1 MFEEKIRVVVADDRP
16 LPRGFFEL
24 TVRSC
29 EGYELAASFSAAGA
43 AVSWCLEHPPQ
54 LVILDIMMSQGIDGL
69 TAAARLKS
77 AFPDLRIILATSM
90 AEAKW
95 LDEARKLG
103 IEAFWYK
110 DSEVPLPEV
119 MDRVMTG
126 EIVYPDIPQ
135 LPIGRVS
142 QTELSDRELDV
153 LRELTACRTG
163 DFLVEMAGETDE
175 KILGEGRFL
184 PVEKVENKSDTLYRI
199 VGAEEKSVKEQFE
212 LAAELMEQF
221 KVSGVDL

>member
-1 MFEEKIRVVVADDRP
+1 MRLSEEKIQVVVADDRP

-77 AFPDLRIILATSM
+77 ALPDLRIILATSM

-153 LRELTACRTG
+153 LRELTACRTNQQIADSLCISVNTVRRHIQNMLDKTG
-163 DFLVEMAGETDE
+163 FTDR
-175 KILGEGRFL
+175 L
-184 PVEKVENKSDTLYRI
+184 
-199 VGAEEKSVKEQFE
+199 E
-212 LAAELMEQF
+212 LAVHARELHIV
-221 KVSGVDL
+221 VSDRDRRQGVER

>member
-1 MFEEKIRVVVADDRP
+1 MSEEKIRVVVADDRP

-29 EGYELAASFSAAGA
+29 ETYELAASFSAAGA

-77 AFPDLRIILATSM
+77 ALPDLRIILATSM

-119 MDRVMTG
+119 MDRVMAG
-126 EIVYPDIPQ
+126 ETVYPDIPQ

-153 LRELTACRTG
+153 LRELTACRTNQQIAESLCISVNTVRRHIQNMLDKTG
-163 DFLVEMAGETDE
+163 FTDRLE
-175 KILGEGRFL
+175 LAVHARELHIVVSDLDRRQG
-184 PVEKVENKSDTLYRI
+184 VEK
-199 VGAEEKSVKEQFE
+199 EQ
-212 LAAELMEQF
+212 L
-221 KVSGVDL
+221 

>member
-1 MFEEKIRVVVADDRP
+1 MSEEKIQVVVADDRP

-29 EGYELAASFSAAGA
+29 ETYELAASFSAAGA

-77 AFPDLRIILATSM
+77 AFPTLRIILATSM

-110 DSEVPLPEV
+110 DSDVPLPEV
-119 MDRVMTG
+119 MDRVMAG
-126 EIVYPDIPQ
+126 ETVYPDIPQ

-153 LRELTACRTG
+153 LRELTACRTNQQIADSLCISVNTVRRHIQNMLDKTG
-163 DFLVEMAGETDE
+163 FTDRLE
-175 KILGEGRFL
+175 LAVHARELHIVVSDLDRRQG
-184 PVEKVENKSDTLYRI
+184 VEK
-199 VGAEEKSVKEQFE
+199 EQ
-212 LAAELMEQF
+212 L
-221 KVSGVDL
+221 

>member
-1 MFEEKIRVVVADDRP
+1 MLRLSGEKIRVVVADDRP

-29 EGYELAASFSAAGA
+29 EDYELAASFSAAGA
-43 AVSWCLEHPPQ
+43 AVNWCLEHPPQ

-77 AFPDLRIILATSM
+77 AFPELRIILATSM

-119 MDRVMTG
+119 MDRVMAG
-126 EIVYPDIPQ
+126 ETVYPDIPQ

-153 LRELTACRTG
+153 LRELTACRTNQQIADSLCISVNTVRRHIQNMLDKTG
-163 DFLVEMAGETDE
+163 FTDRLE
-175 KILGEGRFL
+175 LAVHARELHIVVSDHDRRQG
-184 PVEKVENKSDTLYRI
+184 VEKEHI
-199 VGAEEKSVKEQFE
+199 
-212 LAAELMEQF
+212 
-221 KVSGVDL
+221 

>member
-1 MFEEKIRVVVADDRP
+1 MRLSEEKIQVVVADDRP

-119 MDRVMTG
+119 MDRVMAG
-126 EIVYPDIPQ
+126 ETVYPDIPQ

-153 LRELTACRTG
+153 LRELTACRTNQQIADSLCISVNTVRRHIQNMLDKTG
-163 DFLVEMAGETDE
+163 FTDR
-175 KILGEGRFL
+175 L
-184 PVEKVENKSDTLYRI
+184 
-199 VGAEEKSVKEQFE
+199 E
-212 LAAELMEQF
+212 LAVHARELHIV
-221 KVSGVDL
+221 VSDRDRRQGVER

>member
-1 MFEEKIRVVVADDRP
+1 MRLSEEKIQVVVADDRP

-77 AFPDLRIILATSM
+77 ALPDLRIILATSM

-126 EIVYPDIPQ
+126 ETVYPDIPQ

-153 LRELTACRTG
+153 LRELTACRTNQQIAESLCISVNTVRRHIQNMLDKTG
-163 DFLVEMAGETDE
+163 FTDR
-175 KILGEGRFL
+175 L
-184 PVEKVENKSDTLYRI
+184 
-199 VGAEEKSVKEQFE
+199 E
-212 LAAELMEQF
+212 LAVHARELHIV
-221 KVSGVDL
+221 VSDRDRRQGVER

>member
-1 MFEEKIRVVVADDRP
+1 MSEEKIQVVVADDRP

-29 EGYELAASFSAAGA
+29 EAYELAASFSAAGA
-43 AVSWCLEHPPQ
+43 AVNWCLEHPPQ

-77 AFPDLRIILATSM
+77 AFPTLRIILATSM

-110 DSEVPLPEV
+110 DSDVPLPEV
-119 MDRVMTG
+119 MDRVMAG
-126 EIVYPDIPQ
+126 ETVYPDIPQ

-153 LRELTACRTG
+153 LRELTACRTNQQIADSLCISVNTVRRHIQNMLDKTG
-163 DFLVEMAGETDE
+163 FTDRLE
-175 KILGEGRFL
+175 LAVHARELHIVVSDLDRRQG
-184 PVEKVENKSDTLYRI
+184 VEK
-199 VGAEEKSVKEQFE
+199 EQ
-212 LAAELMEQF
+212 L
-221 KVSGVDL
+221 

>member
-153 LRELTACRTG
+153 LRELTACRTNQQIA
-163 DFLVEMAGETDE
+163 DSLCISVNTA
-175 KILGEGRFL
+175 L
-184 PVEKVENKSDTLYRI
+184 PTAWSLPSTPASCTLW
-199 VGAEEKSVKEQFE
+199 
-212 LAAELMEQF
+212 
-221 KVSGVDL
+221 

>member
-1 MFEEKIRVVVADDRP
+1 MRLSEEKIQVVVADDRP

-77 AFPDLRIILATSM
+77 ALPDLRIILATSM

-142 QTELSDRELDV
+142 QTELSDREMDV
-153 LRELTACRTG
+153 LRELTACRTNQQIA
-163 DFLVEMAGETDE
+163 DSLCISVNTVRRHIQNMLDKTAFTDR
-175 KILGEGRFL
+175 L
-184 PVEKVENKSDTLYRI
+184 
-199 VGAEEKSVKEQFE
+199 E
-212 LAAELMEQF
+212 LAVHARELHIV
-221 KVSGVDL
+221 VSDRDRRQGVER

>member
-1 MFEEKIRVVVADDRP
+1 MRLSEEKIQVVVADDRP
-16 LPRGFFEL
+16 LPRSFFEL
-24 TVRSC
+24 TIRSC

-77 AFPDLRIILATSM
+77 ALPDLRIILATSM

-95 LDEARKLG
+95 LDEARKLS

-119 MDRVMTG
+119 MDRVMAG
-126 EIVYPDIPQ
+126 ETVYPDIPQ

-142 QTELSDRELDV
+142 QTEPSDRELDV
-153 LRELTACRTG
+153 LRELTACRTNQQIADSLCISVNTVRRHIQNMLDKTG
-163 DFLVEMAGETDE
+163 FTDR
-175 KILGEGRFL
+175 L
-184 PVEKVENKSDTLYRI
+184 
-199 VGAEEKSVKEQFE
+199 E
-212 LAAELMEQF
+212 LAVHARELHIV
-221 KVSGVDL
+221 VSDRDRRQGVER

>member
-1 MFEEKIRVVVADDRP
+1 MRLSEEKIQVVVADDRP
-16 LPRGFFEL
+16 LPRSFFEL
-24 TVRSC
+24 TIRSC

-77 AFPDLRIILATSM
+77 AFPTLRIILATSM

-110 DSEVPLPEV
+110 DSDVPLPEV
-119 MDRVMTG
+119 MDRVMAG
-126 EIVYPDIPQ
+126 ETVYPDIPQ

-153 LRELTACRTG
+153 LRELTACRTNQQIADSLCISVNTVRRHIQNMLDKTG
-163 DFLVEMAGETDE
+163 FTDRLE
-175 KILGEGRFL
+175 LAVHARELHIVVSDLDRRQG
-184 PVEKVENKSDTLYRI
+184 VEK
-199 VGAEEKSVKEQFE
+199 EQ
-212 LAAELMEQF
+212 L
-221 KVSGVDL
+221 

>member
-1 MFEEKIRVVVADDRP
+1 MRLFEEKIRVVVADDRP

-153 LRELTACRTG
+153 LRELTACRTNQQIAESLCISVNTVRRHIQNMLDKTG
-163 DFLVEMAGETDE
+163 FTDR
-175 KILGEGRFL
+175 L
-184 PVEKVENKSDTLYRI
+184 
-199 VGAEEKSVKEQFE
+199 E
-212 LAAELMEQF
+212 LAVHARELHIV
-221 KVSGVDL
+221 VSDHDRRQGVER

>member
-1 MFEEKIRVVVADDRP
+1 MSEEKIQVVVADDRP

-77 AFPDLRIILATSM
+77 ALPDLRIILATSM

-119 MDRVMTG
+119 MDRVMAG
-126 EIVYPDIPQ
+126 ETVYPDIPQ

-153 LRELTACRTG
+153 LRELTACRTNQQIADSLCISVNTVRRHIQNMLDKTG
-163 DFLVEMAGETDE
+163 FTDRLE
-175 KILGEGRFL
+175 LAVHARELHIVVSDHDRRQG
-184 PVEKVENKSDTLYRI
+184 VEKEHI
-199 VGAEEKSVKEQFE
+199 I
-212 LAAELMEQF
+212 
-221 KVSGVDL
+221 

>member
-1 MFEEKIRVVVADDRP
+1 MRLSEEKIQVVVADDRP
-16 LPRGFFEL
+16 LPRSFFEL
-24 TVRSC
+24 TIRSC

-69 TAAARLKS
+69 IAAARLKS
-77 AFPDLRIILATSM
+77 AFPTLRIILATSM

-110 DSEVPLPEV
+110 DSDVPLPEV
-119 MDRVMTG
+119 MDRVMAG
-126 EIVYPDIPQ
+126 ETVYPDIPQ

-153 LRELTACRTG
+153 LRELTACRTNQQIADSLCISVNTVRRHIQNMLDKTG
-163 DFLVEMAGETDE
+163 FTDR
-175 KILGEGRFL
+175 L
-184 PVEKVENKSDTLYRI
+184 
-199 VGAEEKSVKEQFE
+199 E
-212 LAAELMEQF
+212 LAVHARELHIV
-221 KVSGVDL
+221 VSDHDRRQGVER

>member
-1 MFEEKIRVVVADDRP
+1 MSEEKIRVVVADDRP

-29 EGYELAASFSAAGA
+29 EAYELAASFSATGA

-77 AFPDLRIILATSM
+77 AFPTLRIILATSM

-95 LDEARKLG
+95 LNEARKLG

-110 DSEVPLPEV
+110 DSDVPLPEV
-119 MDRVMTG
+119 MDRVMAG
-126 EIVYPDIPQ
+126 ETVYPDIPQ

-153 LRELTACRTG
+153 LRELTACRTNQQIADSLCISVNTVRRHIQNMLDKTG
-163 DFLVEMAGETDE
+163 FTDRLE
-175 KILGEGRFL
+175 LAVHARELHIVVSDLDRRQG
-184 PVEKVENKSDTLYRI
+184 VEK
-199 VGAEEKSVKEQFE
+199 EQ
-212 LAAELMEQF
+212 L
-221 KVSGVDL
+221 

>member
-1 MFEEKIRVVVADDRP
+1 MSEEKIRVVVADDRP

-119 MDRVMTG
+119 MDRVMAG
-126 EIVYPDIPQ
+126 EIVYPDTPQ
-135 LPIGRVS
+135 LPLGRVS

-153 LRELTACRTG
+153 LRELTACSTNQQIADSLCISVNTVRRHIQNMLDKTG
-163 DFLVEMAGETDE
+163 FTDRLE
-175 KILGEGRFL
+175 LAVHARELHIVVSDHDRRQG
-184 PVEKVENKSDTLYRI
+184 VEKEHI
-199 VGAEEKSVKEQFE
+199 
-212 LAAELMEQF
+212 
-221 KVSGVDL
+221 

>member
-1 MFEEKIRVVVADDRP
+1 MRLSEEKIQVVVADDRP

-77 AFPDLRIILATSM
+77 ALPDLRIILATSM

-153 LRELTACRTG
+153 LRELTACRTNQQIADSLCISVNTVRRHIQNMLDKTG
-163 DFLVEMAGETDE
+163 FTDRLE
-175 KILGEGRFL
+175 LAVHARELHIVVSDLDRRQG
-184 PVEKVENKSDTLYRI
+184 VEK
-199 VGAEEKSVKEQFE
+199 EQ
-212 LAAELMEQF
+212 L
-221 KVSGVDL
+221 

>member
-1 MFEEKIRVVVADDRP
+1 MRLSEEKIQVVVAVDRP
-16 LPRGFFEL
+16 LPRSFFEL
-24 TVRSC
+24 TIRSC

-77 AFPDLRIILATSM
+77 ALPDLRIILATSM

-95 LDEARKLG
+95 LDEARKLS

-119 MDRVMTG
+119 MDRVMAG
-126 EIVYPDIPQ
+126 ETVYPDIPQ

-153 LRELTACRTG
+153 LRELTACRTNQQIADSLCISVNTVRRHIQNMLDKTG
-163 DFLVEMAGETDE
+163 FTDR
-175 KILGEGRFL
+175 L
-184 PVEKVENKSDTLYRI
+184 
-199 VGAEEKSVKEQFE
+199 E
-212 LAAELMEQF
+212 LAVHARELHIV
-221 KVSGVDL
+221 VSDRDRRQGVER

>member
-1 MFEEKIRVVVADDRP
+1 MRLSEEKIQVVVADDRP

-77 AFPDLRIILATSM
+77 ALPDLRIILATSM

-142 QTELSDRELDV
+142 QTELSDREMDV
-153 LRELTACRTG
+153 LRELTACRTNQQIADSLCISVNTVRRHIQNMLDKTG
-163 DFLVEMAGETDE
+163 FTDR
-175 KILGEGRFL
+175 L
-184 PVEKVENKSDTLYRI
+184 
-199 VGAEEKSVKEQFE
+199 E
-212 LAAELMEQF
+212 LAVHARELHIV
-221 KVSGVDL
+221 VSDRDRRQGVER

>member
-1 MFEEKIRVVVADDRP
+1 MRLSEEKIQVVVADDRP

-77 AFPDLRIILATSM
+77 ALPDLRIILATSM

-142 QTELSDRELDV
+142 QTELSDREMDV
-153 LRELTACRTG
+153 LRELTACRTNQQIADSLCISVNTVRRHIQNMLDKTG
-163 DFLVEMAGETDE
+163 FTDRLELHARELHIVVSDRDRRQGVE
-175 KILGEGRFL
+175 R
-184 PVEKVENKSDTLYRI
+184 
-199 VGAEEKSVKEQFE
+199 
-212 LAAELMEQF
+212 
-221 KVSGVDL
+221 

>member
-1 MFEEKIRVVVADDRP
+1 MRLSEEKIQVVVADDRP

-77 AFPDLRIILATSM
+77 ALPDLRIILATSM

-153 LRELTACRTG
+153 LRELTACRTNQQIAESLCISVNTVRRHIQNMLDKTG
-163 DFLVEMAGETDE
+163 FTDR
-175 KILGEGRFL
+175 L
-184 PVEKVENKSDTLYRI
+184 
-199 VGAEEKSVKEQFE
+199 E
-212 LAAELMEQF
+212 LAVHARELHIV
-221 KVSGVDL
+221 VSDRDRRQGVER

>member
-153 LRELTACRTG
+153 LRALTACRTNQQIADSLCISVNTVRRHIQNMLDKTG
-163 DFLVEMAGETDE
+163 FTDR
-175 KILGEGRFL
+175 L
-184 PVEKVENKSDTLYRI
+184 
-199 VGAEEKSVKEQFE
+199 E
-212 LAAELMEQF
+212 LAVHARELHIV
-221 KVSGVDL
+221 VSDHDRRQGVER

>member
-77 AFPDLRIILATSM
+77 ALPDLRIILATSM

-142 QTELSDRELDV
+142 QTELSDREMDV
-153 LRELTACRTG
+153 LRELTACRTNQQIAESLCISVNTVRRHIQNMLDKTG
-163 DFLVEMAGETDE
+163 FTDR
-175 KILGEGRFL
+175 L
-184 PVEKVENKSDTLYRI
+184 
-199 VGAEEKSVKEQFE
+199 E
-212 LAAELMEQF
+212 LAVHARELHIV
-221 KVSGVDL
+221 VSDRDRRQGVER

>member
-1 MFEEKIRVVVADDRP
+1 MRLSEEKIQVVVADDRP
-16 LPRGFFEL
+16 LPRSFFEL
-24 TVRSC
+24 TIRSC

-77 AFPDLRIILATSM
+77 ALPDLRIILATSM

-119 MDRVMTG
+119 MDRVMAG
-126 EIVYPDIPQ
+126 ETVYPDIPQ

-153 LRELTACRTG
+153 LRELTACRTNQQIADSLCISVNTVRRHIQNMLDKTG
-163 DFLVEMAGETDE
+163 FTDR
-175 KILGEGRFL
+175 L
-184 PVEKVENKSDTLYRI
+184 
-199 VGAEEKSVKEQFE
+199 E
-212 LAAELMEQF
+212 LAVHARELHIV
-221 KVSGVDL
+221 VSDRDRRQGVER

>member
-1 MFEEKIRVVVADDRP
+1 MSEEKIQVVVADDRP

-77 AFPDLRIILATSM
+77 ALPDLRIILATSM

-142 QTELSDRELDV
+142 QTELSGRELDV
-153 LRELTACRTG
+153 LRELTACRTNQQIAESLCISVNTVRRHIQNMLDKTG
-163 DFLVEMAGETDE
+163 FTDR
-175 KILGEGRFL
+175 L
-184 PVEKVENKSDTLYRI
+184 
-199 VGAEEKSVKEQFE
+199 E
-212 LAAELMEQF
+212 LAVHARELHIV
-221 KVSGVDL
+221 VSDRDRRQGVER

>member
-1 MFEEKIRVVVADDRP
+1 MRLSEEKIQVVVADDRP

-77 AFPDLRIILATSM
+77 ALPDLRIILATSM

-142 QTELSDRELDV
+142 QTELSDREMDV
-153 LRELTACRTG
+153 LRELTACRTNQQIAESLCISVNTVRRHIQNMLDKTG
-163 DFLVEMAGETDE
+163 FTDR
-175 KILGEGRFL
+175 L
-184 PVEKVENKSDTLYRI
+184 
-199 VGAEEKSVKEQFE
+199 E
-212 LAAELMEQF
+212 LAVHARELHIV
-221 KVSGVDL
+221 VSDRDRRQGVER

>member
-1 MFEEKIRVVVADDRP
+1 MSEEKIRVVVADDRP

-29 EGYELAASFSAAGA
+29 ETYELAASFSAAGA

-77 AFPDLRIILATSM
+77 AFPTLRIILATSM

-110 DSEVPLPEV
+110 DSDVPLPEV
-119 MDRVMTG
+119 MDRVMAG
-126 EIVYPDIPQ
+126 ETVYPDIPQ

-153 LRELTACRTG
+153 LRELTACRTNQQIADSLCISVNTVRRHIQNMLDKTG
-163 DFLVEMAGETDE
+163 FTDRLE
-175 KILGEGRFL
+175 LAVHARELHIVVSDLDRRQG
-184 PVEKVENKSDTLYRI
+184 VEK
-199 VGAEEKSVKEQFE
+199 EQ
-212 LAAELMEQF
+212 L
-221 KVSGVDL
+221 

>member
-1 MFEEKIRVVVADDRP
+1 MSEEKIQVVVADDRP

-77 AFPDLRIILATSM
+77 ALPDLRIILATSM

-119 MDRVMTG
+119 MDRVMAG

-153 LRELTACRTG
+153 LRELTACRTNQQIAESLCISVNTVRRHIQNMLDKTG
-163 DFLVEMAGETDE
+163 FTDR
-175 KILGEGRFL
+175 L
-184 PVEKVENKSDTLYRI
+184 
-199 VGAEEKSVKEQFE
+199 E
-212 LAAELMEQF
+212 LAVHARELHIV
-221 KVSGVDL
+221 VSDRDRRQGVER

>member
-1 MFEEKIRVVVADDRP
+1 MRLFEEKIRVVVADDRP

-29 EGYELAASFSAAGA
+29 ETYELAASFSAAGA

-142 QTELSDRELDV
+142 QTELSDREMDV
-153 LRELTACRTG
+153 LRELTACRTNQQIAESLCISVNTVRRHIQNMLDKTG
-163 DFLVEMAGETDE
+163 FTDR
-175 KILGEGRFL
+175 L
-184 PVEKVENKSDTLYRI
+184 
-199 VGAEEKSVKEQFE
+199 E
-212 LAAELMEQF
+212 LAVHARELHIV
-221 KVSGVDL
+221 VSDHDRRQGVER

>member
-1 MFEEKIRVVVADDRP
+1 MRLSEEKIQVVVADDRP

-77 AFPDLRIILATSM
+77 ALPDLRIILATSM

-153 LRELTACRTG
+153 LRELTACRTNQQIAESLCISVNTVRRHIQNMLDKTG
-163 DFLVEMAGETDE
+163 FTDR
-175 KILGEGRFL
+175 L
-184 PVEKVENKSDTLYRI
+184 
-199 VGAEEKSVKEQFE
+199 E
-212 LAAELMEQF
+212 LAVHARELHIV
-221 KVSGVDL
+221 VSDRDRKQSVER

>member
-1 MFEEKIRVVVADDRP
+1 MRLSEEKIQVVVADDRP

-77 AFPDLRIILATSM
+77 ALPDLRIILATSM

-142 QTELSDRELDV
+142 QTELSGRELDV
-153 LRELTACRTG
+153 LRELTACRTNQQIAESLCISVNTVRRHIQNMLDKTG
-163 DFLVEMAGETDE
+163 FTDR
-175 KILGEGRFL
+175 L
-184 PVEKVENKSDTLYRI
+184 
-199 VGAEEKSVKEQFE
+199 E
-212 LAAELMEQF
+212 LAVHARELHIV
-221 KVSGVDL
+221 VSDRDRRQGVER

>member
-1 MFEEKIRVVVADDRP
+1 MRLFEEKIRVVVADDRP

-142 QTELSDRELDV
+142 QTELSDREMDV
-153 LRELTACRTG
+153 LRELTACRTNQQIAESLCISVNTVRRHIQNMLDKTG
-163 DFLVEMAGETDE
+163 FTDR
-175 KILGEGRFL
+175 L
-184 PVEKVENKSDTLYRI
+184 
-199 VGAEEKSVKEQFE
+199 E
-212 LAAELMEQF
+212 LAVHARELHIV
-221 KVSGVDL
+221 VSDRDRRQGVER

>member
-1 MFEEKIRVVVADDRP
+1 MP
-16 LPRGFFEL
+16 
-24 TVRSC
+24 
-29 EGYELAASFSAAGA
+29 GA
-43 AVSWCLEHPPQ
+43 P
-54 LVILDIMMSQGIDGL
+54 
-69 TAAARLKS
+69 AAACL
-77 AFPDLRIILATSM
+77 PDLRIILATSM

-153 LRELTACRTG
+153 LRELTACRTNQQIAESLCISVNTVRRHIQNMLDKTG
-163 DFLVEMAGETDE
+163 FTDR
-175 KILGEGRFL
+175 L
-184 PVEKVENKSDTLYRI
+184 
-199 VGAEEKSVKEQFE
+199 E
-212 LAAELMEQF
+212 LAVHARELHIV
-221 KVSGVDL
+221 VSDHDRRQGVER

>member
-153 LRELTACRTG
+153 LRELTACRTNQQIAESLCISVNTVRRHIQNMLDKTG
-163 DFLVEMAGETDE
+163 FTDR
-175 KILGEGRFL
+175 L
-184 PVEKVENKSDTLYRI
+184 
-199 VGAEEKSVKEQFE
+199 E
-212 LAAELMEQF
+212 LAVHARELHIV
-221 KVSGVDL
+221 VSDHDRRQGVER

>member
-1 MFEEKIRVVVADDRP
+1 MRLSEEKIQVVVADDRP
-16 LPRGFFEL
+16 LPRSFFEL
-24 TVRSC
+24 TIRSC

-77 AFPDLRIILATSM
+77 ALPDLRIILATSM

-95 LDEARKLG
+95 LDEARKLS

-119 MDRVMTG
+119 MDRVMAG
-126 EIVYPDIPQ
+126 ETVYPDIPQ

-153 LRELTACRTG
+153 LRELTACRTNQQIADSLCISVNTVRRHIQNMLDKTG
-163 DFLVEMAGETDE
+163 FTDR
-175 KILGEGRFL
+175 L
-184 PVEKVENKSDTLYRI
+184 
-199 VGAEEKSVKEQFE
+199 E
-212 LAAELMEQF
+212 LAVHARELHIV
-221 KVSGVDL
+221 VSDRDRRQGVER

>member
-1 MFEEKIRVVVADDRP
+1 MRLSEEKIQVVVADDRP

-77 AFPDLRIILATSM
+77 ALPDLRIILATSM

-153 LRELTACRTG
+153 LRELTACRTNQQIAESLCISVNTVRRHIQNMLDKTG
-163 DFLVEMAGETDE
+163 FTDRLE
-175 KILGEGRFL
+175 LAVHARELHIVVSDLDRRQG
-184 PVEKVENKSDTLYRI
+184 VEK
-199 VGAEEKSVKEQFE
+199 EQ
-212 LAAELMEQF
+212 L
-221 KVSGVDL
+221 

>member
-1 MFEEKIRVVVADDRP
+1 MRLSEEKIQVVVADDRP

-119 MDRVMTG
+119 MDRVMAG
-126 EIVYPDIPQ
+126 ETVYPDIPQ

-153 LRELTACRTG
+153 LRELTACRTNQQIAESLCISVNTVRRHIQNMLDKTG
-163 DFLVEMAGETDE
+163 FTDR
-175 KILGEGRFL
+175 L
-184 PVEKVENKSDTLYRI
+184 
-199 VGAEEKSVKEQFE
+199 E
-212 LAAELMEQF
+212 LAVHARELHIV
-221 KVSGVDL
+221 VSDRDRRQGVER

>member
-1 MFEEKIRVVVADDRP
+1 MSEEKIQVVVADDRP

-77 AFPDLRIILATSM
+77 AFPGLRIILATSM

-95 LDEARKLG
+95 LDEAQKLG

-119 MDRVMTG
+119 MDRVMAG
-126 EIVYPDIPQ
+126 EIVYPDTPH
-135 LPIGRVS
+135 LPLGRVT

-153 LRELTACRTG
+153 LRELTACRTNQQIADSLCISVNTVRRHIQNMLDKTG
-163 DFLVEMAGETDE
+163 FTDRLE
-175 KILGEGRFL
+175 LAVHARELHIVVSDHDRRQG
-184 PVEKVENKSDTLYRI
+184 VEKEHI
-199 VGAEEKSVKEQFE
+199 I
-212 LAAELMEQF
+212 
-221 KVSGVDL
+221 

>member
-1 MFEEKIRVVVADDRP
+1 MSEEKIRVVVADDRP

-29 EGYELAASFSAAGA
+29 ETYELAASFSAAGA

-142 QTELSDRELDV
+142 QTELSDREMDV
-153 LRELTACRTG
+153 LRELTACRTNQQIAESLCISVNTVRRHIQNMLDKTG
-163 DFLVEMAGETDE
+163 FTDR
-175 KILGEGRFL
+175 L
-184 PVEKVENKSDTLYRI
+184 
-199 VGAEEKSVKEQFE
+199 E
-212 LAAELMEQF
+212 LAVHARELHIV
-221 KVSGVDL
+221 VSDRDRRQGVER

>member
-142 QTELSDRELDV
+142 QTELSDREMDV
-153 LRELTACRTG
+153 LRELTACRTNQQIAESLCISVNTVRRHIQNMLDKTG
-163 DFLVEMAGETDE
+163 FTDR
-175 KILGEGRFL
+175 L
-184 PVEKVENKSDTLYRI
+184 
-199 VGAEEKSVKEQFE
+199 E
-212 LAAELMEQF
+212 LAVHARELHIV
-221 KVSGVDL
+221 VSDHDRRQGVER